1 MNWLFAAVLALQV
14 TGVWGWISPQNRV
27 DLTNLALGHSA
38 IGAAAPA
45 AAVTPTLSGLALPV
59 TVGGATAAPA
69 IPDGVAAYAL
79 DVSSGT
85 VLYAAGATVE
95 RPIASTT
102 KLMTALVILG
112 VHDPNERVIV
122 PTLPAYPSDAELIGL
137 VPGESYSVL
146 DLAQLM
152 LVASDNDAADSLAI
166 IDSGSVSAFTA
177 KMNAKAAEWG
187 ITGAHFASAS
197 GLVDTGNTVSAEAL
211 AHIALL
217 ALRNPLIRETVL
229 KQSVSVTS
237 GGGRQIIQN
246 TTDTLLASG
255 QFYGIKTG
263 YTGAAGQ
270 CFVGLTKI
278 TGHEVITVVLG
289 SGDRFGD
296 TQQLASWIS
305 QNYQWF

>member
-1 MNWLFAAVLALQV
+1 M
-14 TGVWGWISPQNRV
+14 
-27 DLTNLALGHSA
+27 
-38 IGAAAPA
+38 
-45 AAVTPTLSGLALPV
+45 
-59 TVGGATAAPA
+59 
-69 IPDGVAAYAL
+69 
-79 DVSSGT
+79 
-85 VLYAAGATVE
+85 LYAAGATAE

-112 VHDPNERVIV
+112 SHDPNERVAV
-122 PTLPAYPSDAELIGL
+122 PSLPAYPSDAELVGL
-137 VPGESYSVL
+137 APGENYSVI

-166 IDSGSVSAFTA
+166 IDSGSVANFAA

-187 ITGAHFASAS
+187 IAGAHFNNAS

-211 AHIALL
+211 GRIALL

-229 KQSVSVTS
+229 KQSVSVSSSS
-237 GGGRQIIQN
+237 GRKIIQN

-305 QNYQWF
+305 QNYNWF